1 MRRPLAVLVALAA
14 PAPLLAQGTVSAQ
27 GLGYPM
33 GQLSTNA
40 LGTGGAIGGFDPAS
54 PKNPAAVAL
63 AGSTVLFA
71 HYAPESRSVSVS
83 AGSDDARVERFPLIG
98 ALLPVGPRGAV
109 GITASTLLDRSW
121 TTSRS
126 TPIAGGDGSIVESFQ
141 SRGSMTDVRLAAGW
155 GFSRQLQA
163 GLGLHALTGSNRVTL
178 TRVDPSE
185 GGLTFEQTDE
195 LGFSG
200 TALSAGALWSPSR
213 LLSVEASGQLG
224 GTLRAKQGGETVA
237 SAKAPAMAAGGIR
250 YTGLTGAAIAVRAE
264 WQRWSDVD
272 PLGSA
277 TFDARDTWS
286 YSLGA
291 DVEGP
296 RVFGTPLALRVGVQ
310 RRDLPFAVL
319 ATQPTEQSVSGGLGV
334 PLARGRVMFDLAVQ
348 RASREAGEA
357 RETGWTFGAGLT
369 VRP

>member
-1 MRRPLAVLVALAA
+1 MRRPLLALLALAA

-27 GLGYPM
+27 GLGYPTA
-33 GQLSTNA
+33 QLSTNA

-54 PKNPAAVAL
+54 PRNPATISL
-63 AGSTVLFA
+63 AGSTVLFV
-71 HYAPESRSVSVS
+71 HYAPESRSVRV
-83 AGSDDARVERFPLIG
+83 AGGSGDARVERFPLIG
-98 ALLPVGPRGAV
+98 AILPVGSRGAV

-126 TPIAGGDGSIVESFQ
+126 TPVGDEGSIVESFQ
-141 SRGSMTDVRLAAGW
+141 SRGSLADVRVAGAW
-155 GFSRQLQA
+155 GFSRQLQV
-163 GLGLHALTGSNRVTL
+163 GLGVHGLTGSNRITL
-178 TRVDPSE
+178 TRIDPTE

-200 TALSAGALWSPSR
+200 TALSAGAVWSPSR
-213 LLSVEASGQLG
+213 LVSVEVAGQLG
-224 GTLRAKQGGETVA
+224 GTLRARQDGETVA
-237 SAKAPAMAAGGIR
+237 EGKAPAMAGGSIR
-250 YTGLTGAAIAVRAE
+250 YSGITGAAIAARAE

-272 PLGSA
+272 PLGTAS
-277 TFDARDTWS
+277 FDARDTWS

-296 RVFGTPLALRVGVQ
+296 RIFGTPIALRAGIQ
-310 RRDLPFAVL
+310 RRDLPFVVL
-319 ATQPTEQSVSGGLGV
+319 GEQPTEQSVSGGLGV
-334 PLARGRVMFDLAVQ
+334 PLARGRVMLDLAVL

-357 RETGWTFGAGLT
+357 SETGWIFGAGLT